1 MRFVDHSKDGII
13 GEDDR
18 VIIGDPNPDIYGNFN
33 LNFRWRDLEL
43 GALFTYSLGNDAIML
58 CVPTWSR
65 AAVCPTKA

>member
-33 LNFRWRDLEL
+33 LTSVGVIWSW
-43 GALFTYSLGNDAIML
+43 GHSLLILWVMML
-58 CVPTWSR
+58 
-65 AAVCPTKA
+65 